1 VPGSSCRGARGAL
14 RVVLLV
20 VVALAVAGCQ
30 MRTEV
35 NLTVEADGSGVVEV
49 GIGLDEDGVGDHPD
63 LLGSLEFRDLVE
75 AGWQVTEPVEEGD
88 GFTFVRVSHEFSRPE
103 QVGPLVEQV
112 AGEDGP
118 FQDFR
123 LGRDDAYA
131 ETEYRFDGVVD
142 FTGGVDAL
150 AEDPELAEALGN
162 DPVEL
167 IEERLGRAVDELLQF
182 QVAVRL
188 PGDVSSNAPTQ
199 ASNGALW
206 RPSVLEEESIELS
219 ATSTVRRTERLVWSV
234 VAVLAGFALLLFV
247 LVRVVAWR
255 RSRTVARGS

>member
-1 VPGSSCRGARGAL
+1 M
-14 RVVLLV
+14 VLLV

-30 MRTEV
+30 LRTEV
-35 NLTVEADGSGVVEV
+35 NLTVEDDGSGVVEV
-49 GIGLDEDGVGDHPD
+49 GIGLDEDGVDDHPD
-63 LLGSLEFRDLVE
+63 LLESLEFRDLVD
-75 AGWQVTEPVEEGD
+75 AGWEVTEPTEEGD
-88 GFTFVRVSHEFSRPE
+88 GFTFVRVRHEFSRPE

-118 FQDFR
+118 FQSFR
-123 LGRDDAYA
+123 LERDDAYA

-219 ATSTVRRTERLVWSV
+219 ATSTMRRTERLVWSV
-234 VAVLAGFALLLFV
+234 VAVVAAFALLLFV
-247 LVRVVAWR
+247 LVRVVSWR
-255 RSRTVARGS
+255 RSRTVVRGS

>member
-1 VPGSSCRGARGAL
+1 
-14 RVVLLV
+14 
-20 VVALAVAGCQ
+20 
-30 MRTEV
+30 
-35 NLTVEADGSGVVEV
+35 
-49 GIGLDEDGVGDHPD
+49 
-63 LLGSLEFRDLVE
+63 
-75 AGWQVTEPVEEGD
+75 
-88 GFTFVRVSHEFSRPE
+88 
-103 QVGPLVEQV
+103 
-112 AGEDGP
+112 
-118 FQDFR
+118 
-123 LGRDDAYA
+123 
-131 ETEYRFDGVVD
+131 
-142 FTGGVDAL
+142 
-150 AEDPELAEALGN
+150 
-162 DPVEL
+162 VEL